1 LLEVPVPDGFTRRF
15 NFHEQVPGTARTY
28 AAVPPV
34 RIVKFFEVW
43 NSRLRELVPFAV
55 KSHFPVDR
63 LDGDGAGL

>member
-1 LLEVPVPDGFTRRF
+1 MNKCQGR
-15 NFHEQVPGTARTY
+15 RTY